1 MNSCLNGDR
10 LRLRTQ
16 IAYGAGDFGPSM
28 AGNTLMVF
36 FFFFLTTIAGLSPA
50 LAGSILLISNIW
62 SALSTV
68 IVGILSDRT
77 QSPWGRRRIWMFC
90 SAPILGLGFFLL
102 WWLPPVEGWGRFCY
116 YLCAALLFQTGA
128 NGFLIPYGA
137 LVTDLSEKSH
147 EHVRLNS
154 LRFGFS
160 LAGCIVALLLAQ
172 GLASWVSEP
181 QQQLWITG
189 AIGGVAI
196 VASIF
201 SCCWG
206 TVERREPTKTDV
218 KLNWEELKLLLGNQP
233 FVVLMGIYA
242 LSWLALHITPAI
254 LPYFIVNYLKLD
266 TSAITAIVLIMQVT
280 SLASLFIWEPL
291 SRQFGKRTAFW
302 LGSSVWI
309 LGQFALFY
317 LQPGQVYLMYGVAST
332 IGFGMGATY
341 VVPPSMLPEAIDWD
355 ELRTGQRREGL
366 YYSILMFLYQVT
378 LALGLFF
385 VGQWLAQAGFHETVP
400 GQSQVIQPDSAL
412 IAIRQVTFAL
422 PVLTMLASLALTY
435 FYPINSTVHQD
446 TVFQLQQRRV
456 AASNSVN

>member
-1 MNSCLNGDR
+1 MNSCIESDR

-16 IAYGAGDFGPSM
+16 LAYGAGDFGPSM

-36 FFFFLTTIAGLSPA
+36 FFFFLTTIAGLPPA
-50 LAGSILLISNIW
+50 LAGIVLLVSNIW

-68 IVGILSDRT
+68 MVGILSDRT
-77 QSPWGRRRIWMFC
+77 KSRWGRRRIWMFC
-90 SAPILGLGFFLL
+90 SAPILGIGFLLL
-102 WWLPPVEGWGRFCY
+102 WWLPPLAVWGRFCY
-116 YLCAALLFQTGA
+116 YLGAALLFQTGA

-137 LVTDLSEKSH
+137 LVTDLSEKNH

-160 LAGCIVALLLAQ
+160 LAGCIAALLLAQ
-172 GLASWVSEP
+172 GLSHWLSAP
-181 QQQLWITG
+181 QQQLWVTG

-201 SCCWG
+201 GCCWG
-206 TVERREPTKTDV
+206 TTESRTPSAPQA
-218 KLNWEELKLLLGNQP
+218 KLSWGEIKLLFGNQP
-233 FVVLMGIYA
+233 FSILMGIYA

-254 LPYFIVNYLKLD
+254 LPYFIVNCLELE
-266 TSAITAIVLIMQVT
+266 TSAITSVVLVMQVT
-280 SLASLFIWEPL
+280 SLISLFFWEPL
-291 SRQFGKRTAFW
+291 SRQLGKRTAFW
-302 LGSSVWI
+302 LGSSLWV

-317 LQPGQVYLMYGVAST
+317 LQPGQLYLMYGVASA

-341 VVPPSMLPEAIDWD
+341 VVPPSMLPETIDWD
-355 ELRTGQRREGL
+355 ELHTGQRREGL

-385 VGQWLAQAGFHETVP
+385 VGQWLGHAGFHEAIP
-400 GQSQVIQPDSAL
+400 GQAEVVQPHSAL
-412 IAIRQVTFAL
+412 VAIRQVTFAL
-422 PVLTMLASLALTY
+422 PVVTILGSLALTY
-435 FYPINSTVHQD
+435 FYPINSTLHQD
-446 TVFQLQQRRV
+446 TVVQLQQRRL